1 MFRRHLGLVLVLILV
16 TTLTLTGLATS
27 SPTLRNDMPDYLKG
41 FQRTVN
47 RQVSIYPD
55 VYYLSG
61 PEDVRA
67 IALTFDDGPAGDA
80 TSQLLDLL
88 AEERVR
94 ATFFVVGEKAQEQ
107 PDLIQRIVDED
118 HELGNHSWSHSDM
131 RKYTNQHILDNELK
145 NTSQVISD
153 TVGLAPSIMRPPY
166 GALRD
171 ETIEFLAEERW
182 FIINWS
188 IDSFDWDTTQNSP
201 EEITE
206 KVLEYSHPGAI
217 VLMHTGEGLDGTI
230 AALPEIIRVL
240 REGGYEFVTV
250 SELLGL

>member
-1 MFRRHLGLVLVLILV
+1 
-16 TTLTLTGLATS
+16 
-27 SPTLRNDMPDYLKG
+27 
-41 FQRTVN
+41 VN

-61 PEDVRA
+61 PEDIRA

-118 HELGNHSWSHSDM
+118 HELGNHSWSHPDM

>member
-1 MFRRHLGLVLVLILV
+1 
-16 TTLTLTGLATS
+16 
-27 SPTLRNDMPDYLKG
+27 
-41 FQRTVN
+41 
-47 RQVSIYPD
+47 
-55 VYYLSG
+55 
-61 PEDVRA
+61 
-67 IALTFDDGPAGDA
+67 
-80 TSQLLDLL
+80 
-88 AEERVR
+88 
-94 ATFFVVGEKAQEQ
+94 VGEKAQEQ

-118 HELGNHSWSHSDM
+118 HELGNHSWSHPDM